1 MQYDE
6 SEICNDLRSPSR
18 AHASGCVRRQIGR
31 LIAERVASP
40 GEELNEEF
48 CSTPSTPPRPRAA
61 LYFPSS
67 VGGPLSETFPQPRSA
82 QGEKISHDGP
92 SSPSTQFEA
101 SFDFAGVKS
110 GSCTVRSGRL
120 QRSHSDDGNRSP
132 LPTSWHEPYSMDRTT
147 QARDAVSAAVE
158 GEAIRHP
165 ATPCDP
171 NASLSPQ
178 LDFEAPTLRGS
189 PSAFAQDA
197 LDNPFCMAVPSLT
210 AKQSDLQPLPTPSL
224 HGGSSGP
231 SSPLTR
237 NPTSVHDLAALLAE
251 HAASNKIPAA

>member
-178 LDFEAPTLRGS
+178 LDFEAPHTPWVAIRLCAGRLGQPILHGS
-189 PSAFAQDA
+189 TFTHSETIRSAAPSDTVSARRVVRAILAPYQE
-197 LDNPFCMAVPSLT
+197 
-210 AKQSDLQPLPTPSL
+210 SDL
-224 HGGSSGP
+224 G
-231 SSPLTR
+231 
-237 NPTSVHDLAALLAE
+237 A
-251 HAASNKIPAA
+251 